1 MMNSKYPGS
10 LAMSGWYDLYYVLC
24 YFIFIGGFFRENLAC
39 PKKHIQKIPPAKMK
53 TWGSTSMIND
63 SNAHCFMQ
71 SVASYLSVK
80 ACIISK
86 PFNWFAKQIN
96 CLVSIKKYFQTDY
109 NIVSV
114 QGNVHRRLASS
125 SCNHEVKMT
134 ISTTRTAHV
143 RMNG

>member
-1 MMNSKYPGS
+1 MMNSKYSGS

>member
-1 MMNSKYPGS
+1 MMNSKYSGN

-80 ACIISK
+80 ACIISR

>member
-1 MMNSKYPGS
+1 MMNSKYSGS

-114 QGNVHRRLASS
+114 QGNVHRPLASS

>member
-1 MMNSKYPGS
+1 MMNSKYSGS

-96 CLVSIKKYFQTDY
+96 CLVSIKMYFQTDY

>member
-1 MMNSKYPGS
+1 MMNSKYSGS

-24 YFIFIGGFFRENLAC
+24 YFIFIGGFFGENITC
-39 PKKHIQKIPPAKMK
+39 PKKYIQKIPHAKIK
-53 TWGSTSMIND
+53 TWGITSMRND

-71 SVASYLSVK
+71 SVRSYPSVK
-80 ACIISK
+80 TCIISK
-86 PFNWFAKQIN
+86 SFNWFAKQIN
-96 CLVSIKKYFQTDY
+96 CLVSIQKYFQTDY

-114 QGNVHRRLASS
+114 QGNVHRSLASS

>member
-1 MMNSKYPGS
+1 MMNSKYSGS

-86 PFNWFAKQIN
+86 TFNWFAKQIN